1 MFKGTAD
8 QVLEILNM
16 FEGTA
21 DQVLEIENM
30 VKGTADQISTD
41 FNFREWHVRFRTV
54 LFNLCLILE
63 DREFRIFRLE
73 IEFHET

>member
-41 FNFREWHVRFRTV
+41 FNFREWYVRFRTV
-54 LFNLCLILE
+54 HI
-63 DREFRIFRLE
+63 
-73 IEFHET
+73 